1 MFCWFAVGCLNNDR
15 TVMSRTPCP
24 MPGVCWRA
32 FLFLRVLRALKSARS
47 GRLSV
52 VFLCITVSR
61 EGPAKKGFSGWGWGQ
76 EEGACVSGQ
85 ATSSRDHQASQ
96 GGAWGWLLWAP
107 AQQQPEGQRGVQWV
121 KFGVIWHVMWHVIC
135 YSIIW
140 YAIYHHIAWWLYNML
155 YVNMTYNM
163 SYNMSYNMTHTKFD
177 IHRVLQWFFFD
188 FMIDLLSL
196 FSELEEYSWKYLA
209 KFSRNQ
215 TKTALYQRVR
225 WEIQTKCLS

>member
-1 MFCWFAVGCLNNDR
+1 
-15 TVMSRTPCP
+15 
-24 MPGVCWRA
+24 MPIKRC
-32 FLFLRVLRALKSARS
+32 S
-47 GRLSV
+47 GN
-52 VFLCITVSR
+52 
-61 EGPAKKGFSGWGWGQ
+61 A
-76 EEGACVSGQ
+76 
-85 ATSSRDHQASQ
+85 
-96 GGAWGWLLWAP
+96 AWGRSVGMITAR
-107 AQQQPEGQRGVQWV
+107 ASTAAARQTRGRQWV
-121 KFGVIWHVMWHVIC
+121 KFDVIWHVMWHVIC
-135 YSIIW
+135 TSIIW

-155 YVNMTYNM
+155 YVIMTYNM

-196 FSELEEYSWKYLA
+196 LSELEEYSWKYLA